1 MPRSAL
7 PRPARSAPLRP
18 TPPNPEAAQALPR
31 SLLVVLC
38 ACVALAQSMV
48 AAVNLLIPRLAAGAL
63 HPTPDQLLWA
73 VDAYVVVFAG
83 LLIPAGALGD
93 RYGRKH
99 ALLAGL
105 AVFALG
111 AGVSAAAPGMDW
123 LIAGRALCGAGAALL
138 MPATLSLVV
147 QLTAPAER
155 GRALA
160 AWTLS
165 IGLGGLAGN
174 LAGGLAGQFL
184 GWRVLF
190 AVMPVLAAVLARLA
204 AVRVPH
210 TARNPKAVVDP
221 VGSVLLTAAV
231 LVLVD
236 AIVEG
241 PHRGWTSPRVLGAFA
256 AAALLVAGFTVH
268 AWRAARPLFDPR
280 VFRSVRLRAA
290 VLGTGLSF
298 FGLFALFYVN
308 AQFLQYAKG
317 FSPALTGVAVAPVT
331 LGMILVPR
339 LVARF
344 APTCGPRPL
353 AAGGLA
359 LIGAGLLLVS
369 TCDAHTAY
377 PLYAGWL
384 LLLSIGMG
392 LCAPTLTATV
402 VGELPP
408 AQAGLGAGLNT
419 AAREVGAAL
428 GVAVVGSLLA
438 SRSTGVPGTAQ
449 EVARFT
455 AGMDLGLRVVALTVL
470 AGSLVVAT
478 GYRAR
483 TRPRP
488 SAPGT
493 P

>member
-1 MPRSAL
+1 M
-7 PRPARSAPLRP
+7 
-18 TPPNPEAAQALPR
+18 
-31 SLLVVLC
+31 LC

-63 HPTPDQLLWA
+63 HPTPGQLLWA

-93 RYGRKH
+93 RYGRKR

-105 AVFALG
+105 LLFGLG
-111 AGVSAAAPGMDW
+111 TGASAAAPGMDW
-123 LIAGRALCGAGAALL
+123 LIAGRAVCGAGAALL

-147 QLTAPAER
+147 QLSGPAER

-165 IGLGGLAGN
+165 VGLGGLAGN

-184 GWRVLF
+184 GWRALF
-190 AVMPVLAAVLARLA
+190 AVMPVLAVLLGRLVT
-204 AVRVPH
+204 VRVPQ

-241 PHRGWTSPRVLGAFA
+241 PHQGWTSPRVLGAFA
-256 AAALLVAGFTVH
+256 VAALLAACFTGH
-268 AWRAARPLFDPR
+268 AWRAAQPLFDPR
-280 VFRSVRLRAA
+280 LFRSARLRAA

-298 FGLFALFYVN
+298 FGLFALFFVN

-317 FSPALTGVAVAPVT
+317 YSPALTGVAVAPVT

-339 LVARF
+339 LVARI
-344 APTCGPRPL
+344 APNRGPGPL

-377 PLYAGWL
+377 PVYAAWL
-384 LLLSIGMG
+384 LLLSIGLG
-392 LCAPTLTATV
+392 LCAPALTATV

-438 SRSTGVPGTAQ
+438 SRSTGVPGTPQ

-455 AGMDLGLRVVALTVL
+455 AGMDLGLRAVAVTVL
-470 AGSLVVAT
+470 AGSLVVAV
-478 GYRAR
+478 GYRTRTSAR
-483 TRPRP
+483 TRSAAPLAP
-488 SAPGT
+488 SPAEPST
-493 P
+493 AAQTSLPS